1 MSDLAEKTVIGC
13 LLMDNKELHQ
23 IYDLLKPD
31 MFQDPVL
38 KEIYREIVKLY
49 DIGQP
54 ANLVT
59 ITQGVESESY
69 TREYITQ
76 VLRDCALLPYT
87 STELKSYAESVVR
100 DYKAEVFR
108 NILTR
113 TQVTAAG
120 VEYQIADTIQE
131 LEALKRSEKN
141 QSKKLTA
148 IVSEYQ
154 DQYFQERK
162 EEKLYTGFSK
172 LDEITGGLEG
182 GDVIVIGAR
191 PGVGKS
197 AFTSQIILEM
207 AKAGKRIGF
216 YNLEMSEKQV
226 YERLLS
232 NQSGIRLN
240 RIRRAIQFLGDEKE
254 RFESA
259 NQMLGKMDILISSG
273 TKSVSEIRNE
283 CRHQELDCIIIDYLQ
298 LVRADTR
305 YQSRASEVGAISK
318 AIKALAMELNVPI
331 IALSQ
336 LNRTSEM
343 RETKEPTMGEL
354 REAGDIEQDASIII
368 LLWNLDNEDKTR
380 KGLKH
385 KTVSAF
391 DKIVDCSRQF
401 YGNALM
407 FAAWR
412 CHHIDLT
419 VNQFCTLSIWQRI
432 DIFSCIVLVLFR

>member
-1 MSDLAEKTVIGC
+1 MSDLAEKTVVGC

-59 ITQGVESESY
+59 ITQGVESETY
-69 TREYITQ
+69 TREYIAQ
-76 VLRDCALLPYT
+76 VLRDCSLLPYT

-100 DYKAEVFR
+100 DYKAETFR

-141 QSKKLTA
+141 KSKKLTA
-148 IVSEYQ
+148 IVTEYQ

-380 KGLKH
+380 KGLKVDKNRQGELEKIVYRFDGNEMRFQETEEELKSKDGF
-385 KTVSAF
+385 KTVRTPTPF
-391 DKIVDCSRQF
+391 D
-401 YGNALM
+401 
-407 FAAWR
+407 
-412 CHHIDLT
+412 
-419 VNQFCTLSIWQRI
+419 
-432 DIFSCIVLVLFR
+432 

>member
-38 KEIYREIVKLY
+38 KEIYREILKLY

-59 ITQGVESESY
+59 VTQAVESESY

-141 QSKKLTA
+141 KSKKLTA

-154 DQYFQERK
+154 DQYFQEQK

-254 RFESA
+254 RFERA
-259 NQMLGKMDILISSG
+259 NKTLGKMDILISSG

-380 KGLKH
+380 KGLKVD
-385 KTVSAF
+385 KNRQGELG
-391 DKIVDCSRQF
+391 KIVYRFD
-401 YGNALM
+401 GNEM
-407 FAAWR
+407 RF
-412 CHHIDLT
+412 
-419 VNQFCTLSIWQRI
+419 
-432 DIFSCIVLVLFR
+432 

>member
-1 MSDLAEKTVIGC
+1 MSDLAEKSVIGC
-13 LLMDNKELHQ
+13 LLMDNKELYKV
-23 IYDLLKPD
+23 YDILKPD
-31 MFQDPVL
+31 MFHDPVL
-38 KEIYREIVKLY
+38 KEIYREIVKMY

-59 ITQGVESESY
+59 ITQAVGSESY
-69 TREYITQ
+69 TRQYIGQ
-76 VLRDCALLPYT
+76 VLKECALLPLT
-87 STELKSYAESVVR
+87 SAELKSYGNSIVK
-100 DYKAEVFR
+100 DYKAETLR
-108 NILTR
+108 KILSQ
-113 TQVTAAG
+113 TQVSAAG
-120 VEYQIADTIQE
+120 VEYQIADLIQE
-131 LEALKRSEKN
+131 LEALKRSEKSK
-141 QSKKLTA
+141 SKKLST
-148 IVSEYQ
+148 IVEDYE
-154 DQYFQERK
+154 DQYFREK
-162 EEKLYTGFSK
+162 EEAKLYTGFPK
-172 LDEITGGLEG
+172 LDDITGGLEG

-254 RFESA
+254 RFDKA
-259 NQMLGKMDILISSG
+259 NRTLEGMDILVSSG

-380 KGLKH
+380 KGLKVDKNRQGELGKIVYRFDGNEMRFQETEEVPKGNDGF
-385 KTVSAF
+385 KTVRQPTPF
-391 DKIVDCSRQF
+391 D
-401 YGNALM
+401 
-407 FAAWR
+407 
-412 CHHIDLT
+412 
-419 VNQFCTLSIWQRI
+419 
-432 DIFSCIVLVLFR
+432 

>member
-59 ITQGVESESY
+59 VTQAVESESY
-69 TREYITQ
+69 TRECITQ

-141 QSKKLTA
+141 KSKKLTA

-162 EEKLYTGFSK
+162 EEKLYTGFLK

-240 RIRRAIQFLGDEKE
+240 RIRRAIQFLGDERE
-254 RFESA
+254 RFERA
-259 NQMLGKMDILISSG
+259 NKTLGKMDILISSG

-354 REAGDIEQDASIII
+354 REVGDIEQDASIII

-380 KGLKH
+380 KGLKVDKNRQGELGKIVYRFDGNEMRFQETEEELKSKDGF
-385 KTVSAF
+385 KTVRTPTPF
-391 DKIVDCSRQF
+391 D
-401 YGNALM
+401 
-407 FAAWR
+407 
-412 CHHIDLT
+412 
-419 VNQFCTLSIWQRI
+419 
-432 DIFSCIVLVLFR
+432 

>member
-1 MSDLAEKTVIGC
+1 VSDIAEKSVIGC
-13 LLMDNKELHQ
+13 LLMDNKELYKV
-23 IYDLLKPD
+23 YDILKPD
-31 MFQDPVL
+31 MFHDPVL
-38 KEIYREIVKLY
+38 KEIYREIVKMY

-59 ITQGVESESY
+59 ITQAVESESY
-69 TREYITQ
+69 TRQYIGQ
-76 VLRDCALLPYT
+76 VLKECALLPLT
-87 STELKSYAESVVR
+87 SAELKSYGNSIVK
-100 DYKAEVFR
+100 DYKAETLR
-108 NILTR
+108 KILSQ
-113 TQVTAAG
+113 TQVSAAG
-120 VEYQIADTIQE
+120 VEYQIADLIQE
-131 LEALKRSEKN
+131 LESLKRSEKSK
-141 QSKKLTA
+141 SKKLST
-148 IVSEYQ
+148 IVGDYE
-154 DQYFQERK
+154 DQYFREKK
-162 EEKLYTGFSK
+162 EAKLYTGFSK
-172 LDEITGGLEG
+172 LDDITGGLEG

-254 RFESA
+254 RFDKA
-259 NQMLGKMDILISSG
+259 NRTLEEMDILVSSG

-380 KGLKH
+380 KGLKVDKNRQGELGKIVYRFDGNEMRFQETEEVPKGNDGF
-385 KTVSAF
+385 KTVRQPTPF
-391 DKIVDCSRQF
+391 D
-401 YGNALM
+401 
-407 FAAWR
+407 
-412 CHHIDLT
+412 
-419 VNQFCTLSIWQRI
+419 
-432 DIFSCIVLVLFR
+432 

>member
-1 MSDLAEKTVIGC
+1 MSDIAEKSVIGC
-13 LLMDNKELHQ
+13 LLMDNKELYKV
-23 IYDLLKPD
+23 YDILKPD
-31 MFQDPVL
+31 MFHDPVL
-38 KEIYREIVKLY
+38 KEIYREIVKMY

-59 ITQGVESESY
+59 IAQAVESESY
-69 TREYITQ
+69 TRQYIGQ
-76 VLRDCALLPYT
+76 VLKECALLPLT
-87 STELKSYAESVVR
+87 SAELKSYGNSIVK
-100 DYKAEVFR
+100 DYKAETLR
-108 NILTR
+108 KILSQ
-113 TQVTAAG
+113 TQVSAAG
-120 VEYQIADTIQE
+120 VEYQIADLIQE
-131 LEALKRSEKN
+131 LESLKRSEKSK
-141 QSKKLTA
+141 SKKLST
-148 IVSEYQ
+148 IVGDYE
-154 DQYFQERK
+154 DQYFREKK
-162 EEKLYTGFSK
+162 EAKLYTGFSK
-172 LDEITGGLEG
+172 LDDITGGLEG

-254 RFESA
+254 RFDKA
-259 NQMLGKMDILISSG
+259 NRTLEGMDILVSSG

-380 KGLKH
+380 KGLKVDKNRQGELGKIVYRFDGNEMRFQETEEVPKGNDGF
-385 KTVSAF
+385 KTVRQPTPF
-391 DKIVDCSRQF
+391 D
-401 YGNALM
+401 
-407 FAAWR
+407 
-412 CHHIDLT
+412 
-419 VNQFCTLSIWQRI
+419 
-432 DIFSCIVLVLFR
+432 

>member
-1 MSDLAEKTVIGC
+1 
-13 LLMDNKELHQ
+13 
-23 IYDLLKPD
+23 
-31 MFQDPVL
+31 MFHDPVL
-38 KEIYREIVKLY
+38 KEIYREIVKMY

-59 ITQGVESESY
+59 ITQAVESESY
-69 TREYITQ
+69 TRQYIGQ
-76 VLRDCALLPYT
+76 VLKECALLPLT
-87 STELKSYAESVVR
+87 SAELKSYGNSIVK
-100 DYKAEVFR
+100 DYKAETLR
-108 NILTR
+108 KILSQ
-113 TQVTAAG
+113 TQVSAAG
-120 VEYQIADTIQE
+120 VEYQIADLIQE
-131 LEALKRSEKN
+131 LESLKRSEKSK
-141 QSKKLTA
+141 SKKLST
-148 IVSEYQ
+148 IVGDYE
-154 DQYFQERK
+154 DQYFREKK
-162 EEKLYTGFSK
+162 EAKLYTGFSK
-172 LDEITGGLEG
+172 LDDITGGLEG

-254 RFESA
+254 RFDKA
-259 NQMLGKMDILISSG
+259 NRTLEGMDILVSSG

-380 KGLKH
+380 KGLKVDKNRQGELGKIVYRFDGNEMRFQETEEVPKGNDGF
-385 KTVSAF
+385 KTVRQPTPF
-391 DKIVDCSRQF
+391 D
-401 YGNALM
+401 
-407 FAAWR
+407 
-412 CHHIDLT
+412 
-419 VNQFCTLSIWQRI
+419 
-432 DIFSCIVLVLFR
+432 

>member
-59 ITQGVESESY
+59 VTQAVESESY

-141 QSKKLTA
+141 KSKKLTA

-240 RIRRAIQFLGDEKE
+240 RIRRAIQFLGDERE
-254 RFESA
+254 RFERA
-259 NQMLGKMDILISSG
+259 NKTLGKMDILISSG

-380 KGLKH
+380 KGLKVDKNRQGELGKIVYRFDGNEMRFQETEEELKSKDGF
-385 KTVSAF
+385 KTVRTPTPF
-391 DKIVDCSRQF
+391 D
-401 YGNALM
+401 
-407 FAAWR
+407 
-412 CHHIDLT
+412 
-419 VNQFCTLSIWQRI
+419 
-432 DIFSCIVLVLFR
+432 

>member
-1 MSDLAEKTVIGC
+1 MSDLAEKSVIGC
-13 LLMDNKELHQ
+13 LLMDNKELYKV
-23 IYDLLKPD
+23 YDTLKPD
-31 MFQDPVL
+31 MFHDPVL
-38 KEIYREIVKLY
+38 KEIYREIVKMY

-59 ITQGVESESY
+59 IAQAVESESY
-69 TREYITQ
+69 TRQYIGQ
-76 VLRDCALLPYT
+76 ILKECALLPLT
-87 STELKSYAESVVR
+87 SAELKSYGNSIVK
-100 DYKAEVFR
+100 DYKAETLR
-108 NILTR
+108 KILSQ
-113 TQVTAAG
+113 TQVSAAG
-120 VEYQIADTIQE
+120 VEYQIADLIQE
-131 LEALKRSEKN
+131 LESLKRSEKSK
-141 QSKKLTA
+141 SKKLST
-148 IVSEYQ
+148 IVGDYE
-154 DQYFQERK
+154 DQYFREKK
-162 EEKLYTGFSK
+162 EAKLYTGFSK
-172 LDEITGGLEG
+172 LDDITGGLEG

-254 RFESA
+254 RFDKA
-259 NQMLGKMDILISSG
+259 NRTLEGMDILVSSG

-380 KGLKH
+380 KGLKVDKNRQGELGKIVYRFDGNEMRFQETEEVPKGNDGF
-385 KTVSAF
+385 KTVRQPTPF
-391 DKIVDCSRQF
+391 D
-401 YGNALM
+401 
-407 FAAWR
+407 
-412 CHHIDLT
+412 
-419 VNQFCTLSIWQRI
+419 
-432 DIFSCIVLVLFR
+432 

>member
-1 MSDLAEKTVIGC
+1 MSDLAEKTVVGC

-38 KEIYREIVKLY
+38 KKIYREIVRLY

-59 ITQGVESESY
+59 ITQAVESETY
-69 TREYITQ
+69 TREYIAQ
-76 VLRDCALLPYT
+76 VLRDCSLLPYT

-100 DYKAEVFR
+100 DYKADVFR

-141 QSKKLTA
+141 KSKKLTA

-162 EEKLYTGFSK
+162 EKKLYTGFSK

-380 KGLKH
+380 KGLKVD
-385 KTVSAF
+385 KNRQGELG
-391 DKIVDCSRQF
+391 KIVYRFD
-401 YGNALM
+401 GNEM
-407 FAAWR
+407 RF
-412 CHHIDLT
+412 
-419 VNQFCTLSIWQRI
+419 
-432 DIFSCIVLVLFR
+432 

>member
-59 ITQGVESESY
+59 ITQGVESETY
-69 TREYITQ
+69 TREYIAQ
-76 VLRDCALLPYT
+76 VLRDCSLLPYT

-148 IVSEYQ
+148 IVTEYQ

-380 KGLKH
+380 KGLKVDKNRQGELGKIVYRFDGNEMRFQETEEELKSKDGF
-385 KTVSAF
+385 KTVRTPTPF
-391 DKIVDCSRQF
+391 D
-401 YGNALM
+401 
-407 FAAWR
+407 
-412 CHHIDLT
+412 
-419 VNQFCTLSIWQRI
+419 
-432 DIFSCIVLVLFR
+432 

>member
-59 ITQGVESESY
+59 ITQAVESETY
-69 TREYITQ
+69 TREYIAQ

-87 STELKSYAESVVR
+87 STELKSYAESIVR

-148 IVSEYQ
+148 IVAEYQ
-154 DQYFQERK
+154 AQYFQERK

-254 RFESA
+254 RFERA
-259 NQMLGKMDILISSG
+259 NQTLGKMDILISSG

-380 KGLKH
+380 KGLKVDKNRQGELGKIVYRFDGNEMRFQETEEELKSKDGF
-385 KTVSAF
+385 KTVRTPTPF
-391 DKIVDCSRQF
+391 D
-401 YGNALM
+401 
-407 FAAWR
+407 
-412 CHHIDLT
+412 
-419 VNQFCTLSIWQRI
+419 
-432 DIFSCIVLVLFR
+432 

>member
-1 MSDLAEKTVIGC
+1 MWRWNRVSDIAEKSVIGC
-13 LLMDNKELHQ
+13 LLMDNKELYKV
-23 IYDLLKPD
+23 YDILKPD
-31 MFQDPVL
+31 MFHDPVL
-38 KEIYREIVKLY
+38 KEIYREIIKMY

-59 ITQGVESESY
+59 ITQAVESESY
-69 TREYITQ
+69 TRQYIGQ
-76 VLRDCALLPYT
+76 VLKECALLPLT
-87 STELKSYAESVVR
+87 SAELKSYGNSIVK
-100 DYKAEVFR
+100 DYKAETLR
-108 NILTR
+108 KILSQ
-113 TQVTAAG
+113 TQVSAAG
-120 VEYQIADTIQE
+120 VEYQIADLIQE
-131 LEALKRSEKN
+131 LESLKRSEKSK
-141 QSKKLTA
+141 SKKLST
-148 IVSEYQ
+148 IVGDYE
-154 DQYFQERK
+154 DQYFREKK
-162 EEKLYTGFSK
+162 EAKLYTGFSK
-172 LDEITGGLEG
+172 LDDITGGLEG

-254 RFESA
+254 RFDKA
-259 NQMLGKMDILISSG
+259 NRTLEGMDILVSSG

-380 KGLKH
+380 KGLKVDKNRQGELGKIVYRFDGNEMRFQETEEVPKGNDGF
-385 KTVSAF
+385 KTVRQPTPF
-391 DKIVDCSRQF
+391 D
-401 YGNALM
+401 
-407 FAAWR
+407 
-412 CHHIDLT
+412 
-419 VNQFCTLSIWQRI
+419 
-432 DIFSCIVLVLFR
+432 

>member
-120 VEYQIADTIQE
+120 VEYQIEDTIQE

-141 QSKKLTA
+141 KSKKLTA
-148 IVSEYQ
+148 IVTEYQ

-380 KGLKH
+380 KGLKVDKNRQGELGKIVYRFDGNEMRFQETEEELKSKDGF
-385 KTVSAF
+385 KTVRTPTPF
-391 DKIVDCSRQF
+391 D
-401 YGNALM
+401 
-407 FAAWR
+407 
-412 CHHIDLT
+412 
-419 VNQFCTLSIWQRI
+419 
-432 DIFSCIVLVLFR
+432 

>member
-59 ITQGVESESY
+59 ITQAVESESY

-141 QSKKLTA
+141 KSKKLTA
-148 IVSEYQ
+148 IVTEYQ

-380 KGLKH
+380 KGLKVDKNRQGELGKIVYRFDGNEMRFQETEEELKSKDGF
-385 KTVSAF
+385 KTVRTPTPF
-391 DKIVDCSRQF
+391 D
-401 YGNALM
+401 
-407 FAAWR
+407 
-412 CHHIDLT
+412 
-419 VNQFCTLSIWQRI
+419 
-432 DIFSCIVLVLFR
+432 

>member
-1 MSDLAEKTVIGC
+1 M
-13 LLMDNKELHQ
+13 
-23 IYDLLKPD
+23 
-31 MFQDPVL
+31 
-38 KEIYREIVKLY
+38 
-49 DIGQP
+49 
-54 ANLVT
+54 
-59 ITQGVESESY
+59 
-69 TREYITQ
+69 
-76 VLRDCALLPYT
+76 
-87 STELKSYAESVVR
+87 
-100 DYKAEVFR
+100 
-108 NILTR
+108 
-113 TQVTAAG
+113 
-120 VEYQIADTIQE
+120 
-131 LEALKRSEKN
+131 
-141 QSKKLTA
+141 
-148 IVSEYQ
+148 
-154 DQYFQERK
+154 
-162 EEKLYTGFSK
+162 
-172 LDEITGGLEG
+172 
-182 GDVIVIGAR
+182 IVIGAR

-240 RIRRAIQFLGDEKE
+240 RIRRAIQFLGDERE
-254 RFESA
+254 RFERA
-259 NQMLGKMDILISSG
+259 NKTLGKMDILISSG

-380 KGLKH
+380 KGLKVD
-385 KTVSAF
+385 KNRQGELG
-391 DKIVDCSRQF
+391 KIVYRFD
-401 YGNALM
+401 GNEM
-407 FAAWR
+407 
-412 CHHIDLT
+412 
-419 VNQFCTLSIWQRI
+419 
-432 DIFSCIVLVLFR
+432 

>member
-1 MSDLAEKTVIGC
+1 MSDLAEKSVIGC
-13 LLMDNKELHQ
+13 LLMDNKELYKV
-23 IYDLLKPD
+23 YDILKPD
-31 MFQDPVL
+31 MFHDPVL
-38 KEIYREIVKLY
+38 KEIYREIVKMY

-59 ITQGVESESY
+59 IAQAVESESY
-69 TREYITQ
+69 TRQYIGQ
-76 VLRDCALLPYT
+76 ILKECALLPLT
-87 STELKSYAESVVR
+87 SAELKSYGNSIVK
-100 DYKAEVFR
+100 DYKAETLR
-108 NILTR
+108 KILSQ
-113 TQVTAAG
+113 TQVSAAG
-120 VEYQIADTIQE
+120 VEYQIADLIQE
-131 LEALKRSEKN
+131 LESLKRSEKSK
-141 QSKKLTA
+141 SKKLST
-148 IVSEYQ
+148 IVGDYE
-154 DQYFQERK
+154 DQYFREKK
-162 EEKLYTGFSK
+162 EAKLYTGFSK
-172 LDEITGGLEG
+172 LDDITGGLEG

-254 RFESA
+254 RFDKA
-259 NQMLGKMDILISSG
+259 NRTLEEMDILVSSG
-273 TKSVSEIRNE
+273 TKSVFEIRNE

-380 KGLKH
+380 KGLKVDKNRQGELGKIVYRFDGNEMRFQETEEVPKGNDGF
-385 KTVSAF
+385 KTVRQPTPF
-391 DKIVDCSRQF
+391 D
-401 YGNALM
+401 
-407 FAAWR
+407 
-412 CHHIDLT
+412 
-419 VNQFCTLSIWQRI
+419 
-432 DIFSCIVLVLFR
+432 

>member
-1 MSDLAEKTVIGC
+1 MWRWNRVSDIAEKSVIGC
-13 LLMDNKELHQ
+13 LLMDNKELYKV
-23 IYDLLKPD
+23 YDILKPD
-31 MFQDPVL
+31 MFHDPVL
-38 KEIYREIVKLY
+38 KEIYREIVKMY

-59 ITQGVESESY
+59 ITQAVESESY
-69 TREYITQ
+69 TRQYIGQ
-76 VLRDCALLPYT
+76 ILKECALLPLT
-87 STELKSYAESVVR
+87 SAELKSYGNSIVK
-100 DYKAEVFR
+100 DYKAETLR
-108 NILTR
+108 KILSQ
-113 TQVTAAG
+113 TQVSAAG
-120 VEYQIADTIQE
+120 VEYQIADLIQE
-131 LEALKRSEKN
+131 LESLKRSEKSK
-141 QSKKLTA
+141 SKKLST
-148 IVSEYQ
+148 IVGDYE
-154 DQYFQERK
+154 DQYFREKK
-162 EEKLYTGFSK
+162 EAKLYTGFSK
-172 LDEITGGLEG
+172 LDDITGGLEG

-254 RFESA
+254 RFDKA
-259 NQMLGKMDILISSG
+259 NRTLEGMDILVSSG

-380 KGLKH
+380 KGLKVDKNRQGELGKIVYRFDGNEMRFQETEEVPKGNDGF
-385 KTVSAF
+385 KTVRQPTPF
-391 DKIVDCSRQF
+391 D
-401 YGNALM
+401 
-407 FAAWR
+407 
-412 CHHIDLT
+412 
-419 VNQFCTLSIWQRI
+419 
-432 DIFSCIVLVLFR
+432 

>member
-1 MSDLAEKTVIGC
+1 MSDLAEKSVIGC
-13 LLMDNKELHQ
+13 LLMDNKELYKV
-23 IYDLLKPD
+23 YDILKPD
-31 MFQDPVL
+31 MFHDPVL
-38 KEIYREIVKLY
+38 KEIYREIIKMY

-59 ITQGVESESY
+59 NTQAVESESN
-69 TREYITQ
+69 TRQYIGQ
-76 VLRDCALLPYT
+76 VLKECALLPLT
-87 STELKSYAESVVR
+87 SAELKSYGNSIVK
-100 DYKAEVFR
+100 DYKAETLR
-108 NILTR
+108 KILSQ
-113 TQVTAAG
+113 TQVSAAG
-120 VEYQIADTIQE
+120 VEYQIADLIQE
-131 LEALKRSEKN
+131 LESLKRSEKSK
-141 QSKKLTA
+141 SKKLST
-148 IVSEYQ
+148 IVGDYE
-154 DQYFQERK
+154 DQYFREKK
-162 EEKLYTGFSK
+162 EAKLYTGFSK
-172 LDEITGGLEG
+172 LDDITGGLEG

-254 RFESA
+254 RFDKA
-259 NQMLGKMDILISSG
+259 NRTLEGMDILVSSG

-298 LVRADTR
+298 WVRADTR

-368 LLWNLDNEDKTR
+368 LLWNLDIEDMTR
-380 KGLKH
+380 IGLKVDKNRQGELGKIVYRFDGNEMRFQETEEVPKGNDGF
-385 KTVSAF
+385 KTVRQPTPF
-391 DKIVDCSRQF
+391 D
-401 YGNALM
+401 
-407 FAAWR
+407 
-412 CHHIDLT
+412 
-419 VNQFCTLSIWQRI
+419 
-432 DIFSCIVLVLFR
+432 

>member
-1 MSDLAEKTVIGC
+1 MSDIAEKSVIGC
-13 LLMDNKELHQ
+13 LLMDNKELYKV
-23 IYDLLKPD
+23 YDILKPD
-31 MFQDPVL
+31 MFHDPVL
-38 KEIYREIVKLY
+38 KEIYREIIKMY

-59 ITQGVESESY
+59 ITQAVESESY
-69 TREYITQ
+69 TRQYIGQ
-76 VLRDCALLPYT
+76 VLKECALLPLT
-87 STELKSYAESVVR
+87 SAELKSYGNSIVK
-100 DYKAEVFR
+100 DYKAETLR
-108 NILTR
+108 KILSQ
-113 TQVTAAG
+113 TQVSAAG
-120 VEYQIADTIQE
+120 VEYQIADLIQE
-131 LEALKRSEKN
+131 LESLKRSEKSK
-141 QSKKLTA
+141 SKKLST
-148 IVSEYQ
+148 IVGDYE
-154 DQYFQERK
+154 DQYFREKK
-162 EEKLYTGFSK
+162 EAKLYTGFSK
-172 LDEITGGLEG
+172 LDDITGGLEG

-254 RFESA
+254 RFDKA
-259 NQMLGKMDILISSG
+259 NRTLEGMDILVSSG

-380 KGLKH
+380 IG
-385 KTVSAF
+385 
-391 DKIVDCSRQF
+391 R
-401 YGNALM
+401 GNSGRSYTALM
-407 FAAWR
+407 GMK
-412 CHHIDLT
+412 
-419 VNQFCTLSIWQRI
+419 
-432 DIFSCIVLVLFR
+432 

>member
-59 ITQGVESESY
+59 ITQAVESESY

-76 VLRDCALLPYT
+76 VLRDCTLLPYT

-100 DYKAEVFR
+100 DYKAEAFR

-113 TQVTAAG
+113 TQITAAG

-148 IVSEYQ
+148 IVTEYQ

-254 RFESA
+254 RFERA
-259 NQMLGKMDILISSG
+259 NKTLGKMDILISSG

-380 KGLKH
+380 KGLKVDKNRQGELGKIVYRFDGNEMRFQETEEELKSKDGF
-385 KTVSAF
+385 KTVRTPTPF
-391 DKIVDCSRQF
+391 D
-401 YGNALM
+401 
-407 FAAWR
+407 
-412 CHHIDLT
+412 
-419 VNQFCTLSIWQRI
+419 
-432 DIFSCIVLVLFR
+432 

>member
-1 MSDLAEKTVIGC
+1 MSDLAEKSVIGC
-13 LLMDNKELHQ
+13 LLMDNKELYKV
-23 IYDLLKPD
+23 YDILKPD
-31 MFQDPVL
+31 MFHDPVL
-38 KEIYREIVKLY
+38 KEIYREIVKMY

-59 ITQGVESESY
+59 IAQAVESESY
-69 TREYITQ
+69 TRQYIGQ
-76 VLRDCALLPYT
+76 ILKECALLPLT
-87 STELKSYAESVVR
+87 SAELKSYGNSIVK
-100 DYKAEVFR
+100 DYKAETLR
-108 NILTR
+108 KILSQ
-113 TQVTAAG
+113 TQVSAAG
-120 VEYQIADTIQE
+120 VEYQIADLIQE
-131 LEALKRSEKN
+131 LESLKRSEKSK
-141 QSKKLTA
+141 SKKLST
-148 IVSEYQ
+148 IVGDYE
-154 DQYFQERK
+154 DQYFREKK
-162 EEKLYTGFSK
+162 EAKLYTGFSK
-172 LDEITGGLEG
+172 LDDITGGLEG

-254 RFESA
+254 RFDKA
-259 NQMLGKMDILISSG
+259 NRTLEGMDILVSSG

-368 LLWNLDNEDKTR
+368 LLWNLDNEDK
-380 KGLKH
+380 K
-385 KTVSAF
+385 
-391 DKIVDCSRQF
+391 
-401 YGNALM
+401 
-407 FAAWR
+407 
-412 CHHIDLT
+412 
-419 VNQFCTLSIWQRI
+419 
-432 DIFSCIVLVLFR
+432 

>member
-13 LLMDNKELHQ
+13 LLMDNKELYQ

-59 ITQGVESESY
+59 ITQAVESETY
-69 TREYITQ
+69 TREYIAQ
-76 VLRDCALLPYT
+76 VLRDCSLLPYT

-100 DYKAEVFR
+100 DYKADVFR

-141 QSKKLTA
+141 KSKKLTA

-154 DQYFQERK
+154 DQYFQEQK

-380 KGLKH
+380 KGLKVDKNRQGELGKIVYRFDGNEMRFQETEEELKSKDGF
-385 KTVSAF
+385 KTVRTPTPF
-391 DKIVDCSRQF
+391 D
-401 YGNALM
+401 
-407 FAAWR
+407 
-412 CHHIDLT
+412 
-419 VNQFCTLSIWQRI
+419 
-432 DIFSCIVLVLFR
+432 

>member
-1 MSDLAEKTVIGC
+1 MSDLAEKSVIGC
-13 LLMDNKELHQ
+13 LLMDNKELYKV
-23 IYDLLKPD
+23 YDTLKPD
-31 MFQDPVL
+31 MFHDPVL
-38 KEIYREIVKLY
+38 KEIYREIIKMY

-59 ITQGVESESY
+59 ITQAVESESY
-69 TREYITQ
+69 TRQYIGQ
-76 VLRDCALLPYT
+76 VLKECALLPLT
-87 STELKSYAESVVR
+87 SAELKSYGNSIVK
-100 DYKAEVFR
+100 DYKAETLR
-108 NILTR
+108 KILSQ
-113 TQVTAAG
+113 TQVSAAG
-120 VEYQIADTIQE
+120 VEYQIADLIQE
-131 LEALKRSEKN
+131 LESLKRSEKSK
-141 QSKKLTA
+141 SKKLST
-148 IVSEYQ
+148 IVGDYE
-154 DQYFQERK
+154 DQYFREKK
-162 EEKLYTGFSK
+162 EAKLYTGFSK
-172 LDEITGGLEG
+172 LDDITGGLEG

-254 RFESA
+254 RFDKA
-259 NQMLGKMDILISSG
+259 NRTLEGMDILVSSG

-380 KGLKH
+380 KGLKVDKNRQGELGKIVYRFDGNEMRFQETEEVPKGNDGF
-385 KTVSAF
+385 KTVRQPTPF
-391 DKIVDCSRQF
+391 D
-401 YGNALM
+401 
-407 FAAWR
+407 
-412 CHHIDLT
+412 
-419 VNQFCTLSIWQRI
+419 
-432 DIFSCIVLVLFR
+432 

>member
-59 ITQGVESESY
+59 ITQAVESETY
-69 TREYITQ
+69 TREYIAQ

-100 DYKAEVFR
+100 DYKAETFR

-148 IVSEYQ
+148 IVAEYQ
-154 DQYFQERK
+154 AQYFQERK

-254 RFESA
+254 RFERA
-259 NQMLGKMDILISSG
+259 NQTLGKMDILISSG

-380 KGLKH
+380 KGLKVDKNRQGELGKIVYRFDGNEMRFQETEEELKSKDGF
-385 KTVSAF
+385 KTVRTPTPF
-391 DKIVDCSRQF
+391 D
-401 YGNALM
+401 
-407 FAAWR
+407 
-412 CHHIDLT
+412 
-419 VNQFCTLSIWQRI
+419 
-432 DIFSCIVLVLFR
+432 

>member
-59 ITQGVESESY
+59 ITQEVESESY

-141 QSKKLTA
+141 KSKKLTA
-148 IVSEYQ
+148 IVTEYQ

-380 KGLKH
+380 KGLKVDKNRQGELGKIVYRFDGNGMRFQETEEELKSKDGF
-385 KTVSAF
+385 KTVRTPTPF
-391 DKIVDCSRQF
+391 D
-401 YGNALM
+401 
-407 FAAWR
+407 
-412 CHHIDLT
+412 
-419 VNQFCTLSIWQRI
+419 
-432 DIFSCIVLVLFR
+432 

>member
-59 ITQGVESESY
+59 ITQGVESETY
-69 TREYITQ
+69 TREYIAQ
-76 VLRDCALLPYT
+76 VLRDCSLLPYT

-141 QSKKLTA
+141 KSKKLTA
-148 IVSEYQ
+148 IVTEYQ

-380 KGLKH
+380 KGLKVDKNRQGELGKIVYRFDGNEMRFQETEEELKSKDGF
-385 KTVSAF
+385 KTVRTPTPF
-391 DKIVDCSRQF
+391 D
-401 YGNALM
+401 
-407 FAAWR
+407 
-412 CHHIDLT
+412 
-419 VNQFCTLSIWQRI
+419 
-432 DIFSCIVLVLFR
+432 

>member
-1 MSDLAEKTVIGC
+1 MSDLAEKTVVGC

-59 ITQGVESESY
+59 ITQGVESETY
-69 TREYITQ
+69 TREYIAQ
-76 VLRDCALLPYT
+76 VLRDCSLLPYT

-100 DYKAEVFR
+100 DYKAETFR

-148 IVSEYQ
+148 IVAEYQ

-162 EEKLYTGFSK
+162 EEKLYTEFSK

-259 NQMLGKMDILISSG
+259 NQTLGKMDILISSG

-380 KGLKH
+380 KGLKVDKNRQGELGKIVYRFDGNEMRFQETEEELKSKDGF
-385 KTVSAF
+385 KTVRTPTPF
-391 DKIVDCSRQF
+391 D
-401 YGNALM
+401 
-407 FAAWR
+407 
-412 CHHIDLT
+412 
-419 VNQFCTLSIWQRI
+419 
-432 DIFSCIVLVLFR
+432 